1 MNVYDFDKTIF
12 HPDSSV
18 SFFLYCLRRYPRQVL
33 HAVLPSL
40 FQSAIYLFNGKRDA
54 KKLKEALFSFLN
66 RIEDVEDTVADFWN
80 EHFCQIATWY
90 LEQKKDD
97 DLIISASPEF
107 LLKPAADRL
116 GVSLIATRMNPYTG
130 KISGRNC
137 HDYEKCRRFSELC
150 STDEIDEFYSDS
162 LSDEPMAM
170 LAEKAYLVDYMERSA
185 WPNR

>member
-12 HPDSSV
+12 YPDSSACFV
-18 SFFLYCLRRYPRQVL
+18 LYCLRHHPRQVL
-33 HAVLPSL
+33 GAFIPSL
-40 FQSAIYLFNGKRDA
+40 LQAVKYARSGRKDA

-66 RIEDVEDTVADFWN
+66 KIEDVEETVACFWD
-80 EHFCQIATWY
+80 EYFCRISPWY
-90 LEQKKDD
+90 LEQKKED

-137 HDYEKCRRFSELC
+137 HGFEKCRRFSELYN
-150 STDEIDEFYSDS
+150 TDKIDEFYSDA
-162 LSDEPMAM
+162 LSDTPMAK
-170 LAEKAYLVDYMERSA
+170 LAEKAFLVDHMERSA
-185 WPNR
+185 WPE